1 MNQDD
6 PFASGDEDKT
16 IIRPSPG
23 GRRAASPAPFA
34 EPTAPRSVPAN
45 EFVETL
51 RQTKPTGG
59 DNPMVAAALPLV
71 SLASRLRVT
80 AAYAGIEELRRR
92 LAASIREFENSILQQ
107 GASQEQMRMASY
119 ALCSFMDE
127 AILNTPW
134 GSQSDWGH
142 QSLLIGF
149 HKEAWGGEKFFQIV
163 DHTARQPAQNL
174 HLLELCYLF
183 VSLGF
188 QGKFRI
194 AANGLNDLERYRIEL
209 YQLIQRLRG
218 DFERELSPR
227 WQGLKDIRNAVIRYV
242 PPWVVASGLAAL
254 LILVYLGF
262 AFAIDSASDPSY
274 YQFFALAKDDIKL
287 AASAPATPPAATP
300 AQSKTDRF
308 KSLQAQDKVEV
319 VDDHTLRIRNSFE
332 SGSDRIKPEFVPML
346 QKIAEAM
353 ASGGDYMLVTGHTD
367 NIPSRS
373 VRFPSNYDLSKARAK
388 NVADML
394 SANGGLDGR
403 IRFEGRA
410 DGEPLVPN
418 DTPEHRA
425 LNRRVDILI
434 R

>member
-1 MNQDD
+1 VNQDD
-6 PFASGDEDKT
+6 PFASFGDEDKT
-16 IIRPSPG
+16 VIRPSPG
-23 GRRAASPAPFA
+23 GRRPASAPVG
-34 EPTAPRSVPAN
+34 EPPPRSFPAS
-45 EFVETL
+45 EIETAG
-51 RQTKPTGG
+51 RVRSFGG
-59 DNPMVAAALPLV
+59 DNPMIAASLSLM
-71 SLASRLRVT
+71 SLAARLRVLPSHT
-80 AAYAGIEELRRR
+80 AIEELRQR
-92 LAASIREFENSILQQ
+92 LAASIREFENAILRQ
-107 GASQEQMRMASY
+107 GANQEQMSMASY

-134 GSQSDWGH
+134 GAQSGWGH
-142 QSLLIGF
+142 QSLLVNF

-163 DHTARQPAQNL
+163 DHLARQPAQNL

-188 QGKFRI
+188 QGKYRI

-227 WQGLKDIRNAVIRYV
+227 WQGLKDIRNAVIRHV
-242 PPWVVASGLAAL
+242 PLWVVGAGLAAL
-254 LILVYLGF
+254 LILAYLGF

-274 YQFFALAKDDIKL
+274 YRFFALAKDDLKL
-287 AASAPATPPAATP
+287 ASSAPAPVAATSAP
-300 AQSKTDRF
+300 SKTERF

-319 VDDHTLRIRNSFE
+319 VDDRTLRIRNSFA
-332 SGSDRIKPEFVPML
+332 SGSDQIKPEFIPIL

-353 ASGGDYMLVTGHTD
+353 ASSGDYMVVTGHTD

-373 VRFPSNYDLSKARAK
+373 ARFPSNYELSKARAK

-394 SANGGLDGR
+394 TANGGLDGR
-403 IRFEGRA
+403 VRHEGRA
-410 DGEPLVPN
+410 DGEPLAPN
-418 DTPEHRA
+418 DSPEHRA
-425 LNRRVDILI
+425 LNRRVDILL